1 MLHLLHVLSLHCF
14 ETPILF
20 ICRDQYL
27 LNSRY
32 FNPKKAIIRVS
43 CLLFLLHTFAMSM
56 QKKSPTGPHH
66 ISERCE
72 ESCHLHNSK
81 SSDIY
86 QKFNLI
92 HSLPVLQL
100 KALLSPASSLSAS
113 SCQGGAKC
121 SLQPL
126 QERGFGRGSI
136 PRRYHLCLY
145 KG

>member
-1 MLHLLHVLSLHCF
+1 MLQILHELSLHCF
-14 ETPILF
+14 ETLILF

-27 LNSRY
+27 LDSRY

-56 QKKSPTGPHH
+56 QKNVSHWATPHKR
-66 ISERCE
+66 EA
-72 ESCHLHNSK
+72 
-81 SSDIY
+81 
-86 QKFNLI
+86 KFNLI

-126 QERGFGRGSI
+126 QERGFERGRI
-136 PRRYHLCLY
+136 QRQYHLCLY

>member
-1 MLHLLHVLSLHCF
+1 MQRSIFVEFKVFHSTASNNTCVMFFSFCCTLLLCQ
-14 ETPILF
+14 
-20 ICRDQYL
+20 C
-27 LNSRY
+27 
-32 FNPKKAIIRVS
+32 K
-43 CLLFLLHTFAMSM
+43 
-56 QKKSPTGPHH
+56 KKSPTGPHH
-66 ISERCE
+66 ISERYG

>member
-1 MLHLLHVLSLHCF
+1 MQRSIFVEFKVFQSKESNNTCVMF
-14 ETPILF
+14 TLF
-20 ICRDQYL
+20 VAHFCYV
-27 LNSRY
+27 N
-32 FNPKKAIIRVS
+32 A
-43 CLLFLLHTFAMSM
+43 
-56 QKKSPTGPHH
+56 KKSPTGPHH
-66 ISERCE
+66 ISERYE

-126 QERGFGRGSI
+126 QERGFLRERI
-136 PRRYHLCLY
+136 QRQYHLCLY